1 MTNGIICNICL
12 LLPVF
17 VKQEEI
23 RVSIW
28 GGETLK
34 DFEC

>member
-1 MTNGIICNICL
+1 MNDIICNIYL

-23 RVSIW
+23 RVSMW
-28 GGETLK
+28 GGEPSK